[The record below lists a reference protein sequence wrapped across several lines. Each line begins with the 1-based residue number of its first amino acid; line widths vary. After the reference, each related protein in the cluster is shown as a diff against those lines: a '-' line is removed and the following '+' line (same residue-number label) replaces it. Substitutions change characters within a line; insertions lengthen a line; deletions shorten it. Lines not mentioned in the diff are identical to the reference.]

1 MKKPLA
7 LFFLFIS
14 MTLMAQEAHI
24 LFNRMNMG
32 VYNPAFTGS
41 NGSYIAVNSR
51 NQWSSIQDAP
61 RTNYLIYQ
69 SRERK
74 NVFLGFT
81 AQNDRVFIENKTHFT
96 IDYNYKLT
104 LNTNQF
110 LYLGLKGGGFY
121 NNIDIDRL
129 QRLYTNYNPALAPVK
144 SYFTPVLGVGVQW
157 QGPNYFLGVGI
168 PSLFDNK
175 RFQDNAGWETT
186 ATDVVYTYFSGG
198 FSFDINERLSLS
210 PVMVYRAIPDNP
222 NLLMTTLAFNYNEQ
236 FSLGAGFSN
245 NENLAFF
252 VSSKSLKGIEWGYGY
267 EFMNRNDATA
277 IQGGTHEFTLR
288 FMFKKKKNFL
298 KEKKTVNEKN

>member
-7 LFFLFIS
+7 FFFLFIS

-210 PVMVYRAIPDNP
+210 PVVVYRAIPNNP

-288 FMFKKKKNFL
+288 FMFKKKEEFSER
-298 KEKKTVNEKN
+298 KENSQ

>member
-14 MTLMAQEAHI
+14 MSLMAQEANI

-175 RFQDNAGWETT
+175 RFQDNAGWETI

-210 PVMVYRAIPDNP
+210 PVMVYRAIPNNP

-288 FMFKKKKNFL
+288 FMFKKKEEVSE
-298 KEKKTVNEKN
+298 EKKTVNEKN

>member
-1 MKKPLA
+1 
-7 LFFLFIS
+7 
-14 MTLMAQEAHI
+14 MTLLAQEAHI

-51 NQWSSIQDAP
+51 NQWTSIQDAP

-81 AQNDRVFIENKTHFT
+81 AQSDRVFIENKTHFT

-144 SYFTPVLGVGVQW
+144 SYFTPVLGVGVQL
-157 QGPNYFLGVGI
+157 QGSNYFLGAGI

-186 ATDVVYTYFSGG
+186 ATDRLYVYFSGG
-198 FSFDINERLSLS
+198 TFFTLPNNLKIEPSL
-210 PVMVYRAIPDNP
+210 VYRAMKDNP
-222 NLLMTTLAFNYNEQ
+222 NLLMATVGIRYKDQ
-236 FSLGAGFSN
+236 FMLGTGLSN
-245 NENLAFF
+245 NDNLAFF
-252 VSSKSLKGIEWGYGY
+252 VSSKSIKGLEWGYGY
-267 EFMNRNDATA
+267 EFMNRSDATA
-277 IQGGTHEFTLR
+277 IQGVTHEFSLR
-288 FMFKKKKNFL
+288 FMLGVKQADNN
-298 KEKKTVNEKN
+298 NESSRKSGYDERN

>member
-14 MTLMAQEAHI
+14 MSLMAQEAHI

-41 NGSYIAVNSR
+41 NGSYITVNSR

-210 PVMVYRAIPDNP
+210 PVVVYRAIPNNP

-288 FMFKKKKNFL
+288 FMFKKKEEVSE
-298 KEKKTVNEKN
+298 EKKTVNEKN